1 MPNRNTEAAALAA
14 AAQSETSF
22 SIRRD
27 GSGIKTSWKTFGM
40 IIAAAFVVGGIY
52 WQLTDHGKRLDAL
65 TSLVAVDHDIL
76 IELRSYAKATEHA
89 RNEDSK
95 R

>member
-1 MPNRNTEAAALAA
+1 MPNRAEAARQLAEA
-14 AAQSETSF
+14 ASSETSF

-27 GSGIKTSWKTFGM
+27 GSGVKTSWKTFGM

-65 TSLVAVDHDIL
+65 TSLVAGDHDIL
-76 IELRSYAKATEHA
+76 IELRSYAKAVDRDRTA
-89 RNEDSK
+89 K
-95 R
+95 